1 MALTERTVIDKYEIV
16 GDFKQIQ
23 CRHATIIE
31 RDGVEISRSYH
42 RHVIAPNDDVTG
54 EPQEVQDLVALLH
67 TDAIK
72 AAYAA
77 HVAAQSEGMAE

>member
-31 RDGVEISRSYH
+31 RDGAEISRSFH
-42 RHVIAPNDDVTG
+42 RNVIAPNDDVTS
-54 EPQEVQDLVALLH
+54 EPQEVQDLVAVVH

-77 HVAAQSEGMAE
+77 HLAAQDA